1 MTEERRRQIAENLAA
16 VREQIADACRAAGRT
31 PDEVKLLAVTKTFP
45 AADAILLAELGVTD
59 FAENRDQEAAPKAAE
74 VALGLPDTPVR
85 WHMVGR
91 MQRNKARSIVGWA
104 DEVQSVDSPRLAAAL
119 AKAVAGARTRGS
131 RSEPLSVLIQA
142 SLDGDVERGGVPLSG
157 LMELADEIG
166 RSSELILR
174 GVMGVAPLSVDP
186 AAAFELLS
194 KAAARV
200 RADHPTAVELSAGM
214 TGDLAAAIG
223 QGSTCVRVGTGLF
236 GYRGLASP

>member
-1 MTEERRRQIAENLAA
+1 MTDRREQLAENLAA
-16 VREQIADACRAAGRT
+16 VREQIAEACRDAGR
-31 PDEVKLLAVTKTFP
+31 PLDQVKLLAVTKTFP
-45 AADAILLAELGVTD
+45 ASDAILLAELGVTD

-74 VALGLPDTPVR
+74 VALALPDTPVR

-91 MQRNKARSIVGWA
+91 MQRNKARSVVGWA

-119 AKAVAGARTRGS
+119 AKAVAAARTHGR
-131 RSEPLSVLIQA
+131 RDEPLSVLIQA
-142 SLDGDVERGGVPLSG
+142 SLDGDTERGGVPLSG
-157 LMELADEIG
+157 LLELADEIG

-174 GVMGVAPLSVDP
+174 GVMGVAPLSMDP
-186 AAAFELLS
+186 AAAFALLS

-200 RADHPTAVELSAGM
+200 RSDHPTAVELSAGM
-214 TGDLAAAIG
+214 SGDLAAAIR

>member
-1 MTEERRRQIAENLAA
+1 MTDERRRQLAENLAA
-16 VREQIADACRAAGRT
+16 VREQIADACRAAGRS

-74 VALGLPDTPVR
+74 VAAALPEMPVR

-119 AKAVAGARTRGS
+119 AKAVAAARTRGT

-142 SLDGDVERGGVPLSG
+142 SLDADPERGGVPLPK
-157 LMELADEIG
+157 LLELADEIG

-174 GVMGVAPLSVDP
+174 GVMGVAPLAMDP

-214 TGDLAAAIG
+214 SGDLAAAIG
-223 QGSTCVRVGTGLF
+223 QGSTCVRVGTGLL

>member
-1 MTEERRRQIAENLAA
+1 MTEQRRAQLAEGLAD
-16 VREQIADACRAAGRT
+16 VRSQIADACRAAGRS
-31 PDEVKLLAVTKTFP
+31 PDEVKLLAVTKTWP
-45 AADAILLAELGVTD
+45 ASDAILLAELGVTD

-74 VALGLPDTPVR
+74 VAVALPDTPVR

-119 AKAVAGARTRGS
+119 AKAVAGTRTRGT

-142 SLDGDVERGGVPLSG
+142 SLDGDVERGGVALSG
-157 LMELADEIG
+157 LLELADEIG

-174 GVMGVAPLSVDP
+174 GVMGVAPLSMDP
-186 AAAFELLS
+186 GAAFALLS

-214 TGDLAAAIG
+214 TADLAAAIG

>member
-1 MTEERRRQIAENLAA
+1 MTEQRRAQLADGLA
-16 VREQIADACRAAGRT
+16 DVRSQIADACRAAGRS
-31 PDEVKLLAVTKTFP
+31 PDEVKLLAVTKTWP
-45 AADAILLAELGVTD
+45 ASDAILLAELGVTD

-74 VALGLPDTPVR
+74 VAVALPDTPVR

-119 AKAVAGARTRGS
+119 AKAVAGTRSRGT

-142 SLDGDVERGGVPLSG
+142 SLDGDVERGGVALSG
-157 LMELADEIG
+157 LLELADEIG

-174 GVMGVAPLSVDP
+174 GVMGVAPLSMDP
-186 AAAFELLS
+186 GAAFALLS

-214 TGDLAAAIG
+214 TADLAAAIG

>member
-1 MTEERRRQIAENLAA
+1 MTDRKEELAENLAA
-16 VREQIADACRAAGRT
+16 VREQIAEACRDAGRS

-45 AADAILLAELGVTD
+45 ASDAILLAELGVTD

-74 VALGLPDTPVR
+74 VALALPDTPVR

-91 MQRNKARSIVGWA
+91 MQRNKARSVVGWA

-119 AKAVAGARTRGS
+119 AKAVAAARTHGRHD
-131 RSEPLSVLIQA
+131 EALSVLIQA
-142 SLDGDVERGGVPLSG
+142 SLDGDPERGGVPLSG
-157 LMELADEIG
+157 LLELADEIG

-174 GVMGVAPLSVDP
+174 GVMGVAPLSMDP
-186 AAAFELLS
+186 AAAFALLS

-200 RADHPTAVELSAGM
+200 RSDHPTAVQLSAGM
-214 TGDLAAAIG
+214 SGDLAAAIR

>member
-1 MTEERRRQIAENLAA
+1 MTDRREQLAENLAA
-16 VREQIADACRAAGRT
+16 VRAQIAEACRDAGRS

-45 AADAILLAELGVTD
+45 ASDAVLLAELGVTD

-74 VALGLPDTPVR
+74 VALALPDTPVR

-91 MQRNKARSIVGWA
+91 MQRNKARSVVGWA

-119 AKAVAGARTRGS
+119 AKAVAAARTHGR
-131 RSEPLSVLIQA
+131 RDEPLSVLIQA
-142 SLDGDVERGGVPLSG
+142 SLDGDPERGGVPLSG
-157 LMELADEIG
+157 LLELADEIG

-174 GVMGVAPLSVDP
+174 GVMGVAPLSMDP
-186 AAAFELLS
+186 AAAFALLS

-200 RADHPTAVELSAGM
+200 RSDHPTAVELSAGM
-214 TGDLAAAIG
+214 SGDLAAAIG

>member
-1 MTEERRRQIAENLAA
+1 MTDRREQLAENLAA
-16 VREQIADACRAAGRT
+16 VREQIAEACRDAGRS

-45 AADAILLAELGVTD
+45 ASDAILLAELGVTD

-74 VALGLPDTPVR
+74 VALALPDTPVR

-91 MQRNKARSIVGWA
+91 MQRNKARSVVGWA

-119 AKAVAGARTRGS
+119 AKAVAAARTHGRHD
-131 RSEPLSVLIQA
+131 EALSVLIQA
-142 SLDGDVERGGVPLSG
+142 SLDGDPERGGVPLSG
-157 LMELADEIG
+157 LLELADEIG

-174 GVMGVAPLSVDP
+174 GVMGVAPLSMDP
-186 AAAFELLS
+186 AAAFALLS

-200 RADHPTAVELSAGM
+200 RSDHPTAVQLSAGM
-214 TGDLAAAIG
+214 SGDLAAAIR

>member
-1 MTEERRRQIAENLAA
+1 MSDERRQQLAEGLADVRRQIAE
-16 VREQIADACRAAGRT
+16 ACAAAGRR

-45 AADAILLAELGVTD
+45 ASDAILLAELGVTD
-59 FAENRDQEAAPKAAE
+59 LAENRDQEAAPKAAE
-74 VALGLPDTPVR
+74 VAAARPDTPVR

-119 AKAVAGARTRGS
+119 AKAVAGARTRGT

-142 SLDGDVERGGVPLSG
+142 SLDGDPERGGVPLSG
-157 LMELADEIG
+157 LLALADEIG
-166 RSSELILR
+166 RSGDLILR
-174 GVMGVAPLSVDP
+174 GVMGVAPLTMDP
-186 AAAFELLS
+186 PAAFELLS

-200 RADHPTAVELSAGM
+200 RADHPTATELSAGM

-223 QGSTCVRVGTGLF
+223 QGSTCVRVGTGLL
-236 GYRGLASP
+236 GYRRLASP

>member
-1 MTEERRRQIAENLAA
+1 MSEQRQAQLAENLAE
-16 VREQIADACRAAGRT
+16 VRAQIADACRAAGRT
-31 PDEVKLLAVTKTFP
+31 PDEVKLLAVTKTWP
-45 AADAILLAELGVTD
+45 ASDAILLAGLGVTD

-74 VALGLPDTPVR
+74 VAVALPDTPVR
-85 WHMVGR
+85 WHMVGHV
-91 MQRNKARSIVGWA
+91 QRNKARSVVGWA

-119 AKAVAGARTRGS
+119 AKAAAGRRTRGTG
-131 RSEPLSVLIQA
+131 SEPLSVLIQA
-142 SLDGDVERGGVPLSG
+142 SLDGDPERGGVALSG
-157 LMELADEIG
+157 LLELADEIG

-174 GVMGVAPLSVDP
+174 GVMGVAPLSMDP

-200 RADHPTAVELSAGM
+200 RADHPTAVQLSAGM
-214 TGDLAAAIG
+214 TGDLVAAIG